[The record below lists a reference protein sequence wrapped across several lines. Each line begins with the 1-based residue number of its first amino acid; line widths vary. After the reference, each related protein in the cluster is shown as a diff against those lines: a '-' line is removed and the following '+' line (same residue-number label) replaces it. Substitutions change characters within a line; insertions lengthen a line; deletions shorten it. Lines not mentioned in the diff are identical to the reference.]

1 MSLASSVQPLTV
13 VLETHDSLQGIS
25 SVSNTS
31 ILGGAG
37 TDSIRI
43 VSNQNITVLGG
54 DSADTIRFEDITAAG
69 NIDGGAGA
77 DSIAATAASNFVGSL
92 KGGDADTIELLGLSA
107 ATTIM
112 GGAGNDSIV
121 IRNGDETGVAN
132 NSISGG
138 AGTDTVS
145 FLAASGVSAA
155 RSAMF
160 NIDVDSNDVNSLG
173 TAFAITDSATNWFG
187 GQVFVG
193 STMASASATGTTNG
207 NAGVFVNGTT
217 TYFMV
222 NLGAQD
228 SVFTF
233 VVTGN
238 DLVSTSITAANVAFN
253 STNFDFTLASTN
265 SGLTV
270 TLS

>member
-1 MSLASSVQPLTV
+1 
-13 VLETHDSLQGIS
+13 
-25 SVSNTS
+25 
-31 ILGGAG
+31 
-37 TDSIRI
+37 
-43 VSNQNITVLGG
+43 
-54 DSADTIRFEDITAAG
+54 
-69 NIDGGAGA
+69 
-77 DSIAATAASNFVGSL
+77 
-92 KGGDADTIELLGLSA
+92 
-107 ATTIM
+107 M

-160 NIDVDSNDVNSLG
+160 NIDVDSGDVISLG
-173 TAFAITDSATNWFG
+173 TAFAITDSATNWFA

-193 STMASASATGTTNG
+193 STMASAASATGTTNG
-207 NAGVFVNGTT
+207 NVGVFVNGTT

-233 VVTGN
+233 AVTGN
-238 DLVSTSITAANVAFN
+238 DLVSLRSPQP
-253 STNFDFTLASTN
+253 TLAQHHQ
-265 SGLTV
+265 L
-270 TLS
+270 